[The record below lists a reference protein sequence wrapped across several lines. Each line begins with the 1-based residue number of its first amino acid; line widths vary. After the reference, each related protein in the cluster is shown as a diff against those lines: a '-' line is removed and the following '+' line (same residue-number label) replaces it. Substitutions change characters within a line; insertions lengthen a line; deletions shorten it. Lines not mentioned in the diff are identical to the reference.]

1 MKINTQR
8 LKRRWKW
15 YAAYIVIFIQSF
27 ALFYA
32 YDRAQDQQAKQML
45 EDIRRP
51 AMSPDD
57 TAVTSITDRDE
68 VHAFE
73 QADLNQE
80 NHK

>member
-1 MKINTQR
+1 MKINIKR

-15 YAAYIVIFIQSF
+15 YAAYIVIFILSF

-32 YDRAQDQQAKQML
+32 YDHAQDEQTEQML
-45 EDIRRP
+45 KDIK
-51 AMSPDD
+51 SHSVTVDD
-57 TAVTSITDRDE
+57 SAVTTMHSEQE
-68 VHAFE
+68 VPALN

>member
-15 YAAYIVIFIQSF
+15 YAAYIVIFMVSF
-27 ALFYA
+27 VLFYA
-32 YDRAQDQQAKQML
+32 NDCAQDEQTEQIL
-45 EDIRRP
+45 ESARSHSV
-51 AMSPDD
+51 SPDN
-57 TAVTSITDRDE
+57 TAMTSINAGDE
-68 VHAFE
+68 VPAFD

>member
-15 YAAYIVIFIQSF
+15 YTAYAVIFILSF

-32 YDRAQDQQAKQML
+32 YDRAQDEQTVQML
-45 EDIRRP
+45 ELAHCHSIG
-51 AMSPDD
+51 PDN
-57 TAVTSITDRDE
+57 TAVTSIINKDE
-68 VHAFE
+68 VPAFD
-73 QADLNQE
+73 QANLNSE

>member
-15 YAAYIVIFIQSF
+15 YAAYIVIFMLSF
-27 ALFYA
+27 ALFYV
-32 YDRAQDQQAKQML
+32 YDHARDQQTEQML
-45 EDIRRP
+45 EEIK
-51 AMSPDD
+51 SHSVSSDD
-57 TAVTSITDRDE
+57 TAVTSIQTE
-68 VHAFE
+68 QEAAAFN

>member
-15 YAAYIVIFIQSF
+15 YAAYVVIFILSF
-27 ALFYA
+27 TLFNA
-32 YDRAQDQQAKQML
+32 YDCAQAQQTEQML
-45 EDIRRP
+45 EDIK
-51 AMSPDD
+51 SHSVSSDD
-57 TAVTSITDRDE
+57 TAVTSIQTEEE
-68 VHAFE
+68 VLAFN

>member
-8 LKRRWKW
+8 LKRRWRW
-15 YAAYIVIFIQSF
+15 YAAYIVIFMLSF

-32 YDRAQDQQAKQML
+32 YDHARDQSTEQML

-51 AMSPDD
+51 AMSHDD
-57 TAVTSITDRDE
+57 TAVTSIIDKDE
-68 VHAFE
+68 VPAFD
-73 QADLNQE
+73 QADLNPE

>member
-15 YAAYIVIFIQSF
+15 YTAYAVIFMLSF

-32 YDRAQDQQAKQML
+32 YDCARDQSTEQML

-51 AMSPDD
+51 AISHDD
-57 TAVTSITDRDE
+57 TAVTSITDKDE
-68 VHAFE
+68 VPAFDKT
-73 QADLNQE
+73 DLNKE
-80 NHK
+80 KHK

>member
-8 LKRRWKW
+8 LKRRWRW
-15 YAAYIVIFIQSF
+15 YAVYMVIFTLSF

-32 YDRAQDQQAKQML
+32 YDHIQGQQTEQML
-45 EDIRRP
+45 EDVK
-51 AMSPDD
+51 SHSFSSDD
-57 TAVTSITDRDE
+57 TAVTNIHTEQE
-68 VHAFE
+68 VPAFN

>member
-8 LKRRWKW
+8 LKRRWRW
-15 YAAYIVIFIQSF
+15 YAAYIVIFILSF

-32 YDRAQDQQAKQML
+32 YDHARDQSTEQML

-51 AMSPDD
+51 TMSHAD
-57 TAVTSITDRDE
+57 TAVTSITDNDE
-68 VHAFE
+68 VPAFD
-73 QADLNQE
+73 QADLNRE

>member
-15 YAAYIVIFIQSF
+15 YAAYMVIFILSF
-27 ALFYA
+27 TLFYA
-32 YDRAQDQQAKQML
+32 YDRARDQQTEQML
-45 EDIRRP
+45 EDIK
-51 AMSPDD
+51 SHSVSSDD
-57 TAVTSITDRDE
+57 TAVTSIQTEQE
-68 VHAFE
+68 VPAFN

>member
-15 YAAYIVIFIQSF
+15 YAAYTVIFMLSF

-32 YDRAQDQQAKQML
+32 YDHVQDQQTEHML

-51 AMSPDD
+51 AMSHDD
-57 TAVTSITDRDE
+57 TAVTSIADKDE
-68 VHAFE
+68 VAAFD
-73 QADLNQE
+73 QAALNQE
-80 NHK
+80 KHK

>member
-15 YAAYIVIFIQSF
+15 YTAYAVIFILSF

-32 YDRAQDQQAKQML
+32 YDRAQDEQTKQML
-45 EDIRRP
+45 EAARSHSV
-51 AMSPDD
+51 SPDN
-57 TAVTSITDRDE
+57 TAVTGITEKDE
-68 VHAFE
+68 VPAFD
-73 QADLNQE
+73 QADLNLE

>member
-15 YAAYIVIFIQSF
+15 YAAYIVIFILSF

-32 YDRAQDQQAKQML
+32 YDRTQDQSTEQML
-45 EDIRRP
+45 EDVRGHAI
-51 AMSPDD
+51 SPDD
-57 TAVTSITDRDE
+57 TAVTSMHSEQE
-68 VHAFE
+68 VPVFD

-80 NHK
+80 KHK

>member
-15 YAAYIVIFIQSF
+15 YAAYIVIFILSF
-27 ALFYA
+27 ALFHT
-32 YDRAQDQQAKQML
+32 YDRVQDQSTEQVL

-51 AMSPDD
+51 AMSHDG
-57 TAVTSITDRDE
+57 TAVTSITDKDE
-68 VHAFE
+68 VPAFD
-73 QADLNQE
+73 QAALNRE

>member
-15 YAAYIVIFIQSF
+15 YVAYVVIFMLSF

-32 YDRAQDQQAKQML
+32 YDRAQDHQTEHML
-45 EDIRRP
+45 EEVRRS

-57 TAVTSITDRDE
+57 TSVKSITDNDE
-68 VHAFE
+68 VPAFDH
-73 QADLNQE
+73 ADLNQE

>member
-1 MKINTQR
+1 MKINIKR

-15 YAAYIVIFIQSF
+15 YAAYIVIFILSF

-32 YDRAQDQQAKQML
+32 YDHAQDQSTEQML
-45 EDIRRP
+45 EDIKSHSVT
-51 AMSPDD
+51 AEDS
-57 TAVTSITDRDE
+57 AVTSIHGE
-68 VHAFE
+68 QEIPAFN